1 GMDLKLR
8 RTLSRRKRARQ
19 ESIIVQIP
27 QEVYDQLDL
36 IHFSDIYAHTGDPR
50 GGDYLMYSVLGFG
63 ATCNPPEETD
73 EMRLLEYHFQ
83 YRTTSSQ
90 EEEADRETVRLVSSL
105 GLNDDS
111 KSVYDKIK
119 AIHDYISENVEYGYD
134 TYYGV
139 RDDYPETY
147 TGYGALINH
156 LAVCQGYSSMFY
168 RLCLEAG
175 IDARVITSDSLGH
188 AWNIVEID
196 NIYYLIDCTWD
207 ENGNTDTYFLRGVK
221 DFFDHKNA
229 DDNFQDAGFASRY
242 LLSEFKYGFEIKIL
256 GKAPDFTLITA
267 DRRTISTAAQN
278 GRAKAL
284 IFFKEDCP
292 NAQLT
297 LNSLRGKEF
306 DGIDFVYVYMC
317 SSSEDQKTALS
328 RIGSEFPT
336 DLPGTYAVCANGYDA
351 LCSIEGITGTRDPE
365 GWIYSTTVFFI
376 DPENNIIFEEK
387 GFGGDLS
394 DLLESILED
403 SSIPPAPGQ
412 GADEY
417 AGFTAIGNCG
427 QNAVWRLYEDGTLR
441 ISGSGQLYDN
451 GSPYSS
457 IGWLSDEKTEENSYS
472 CENIQ
477 AADIKK
483 VIVDEGITYIGWE
496 MFSDCSNLQSID
508 FYGHAPEF
516 YWYQPLDHDIKVY
529 FPENDASWNN
539 VDKSIFSEGTKWI
552 SRDASGTHH
561 HKWSSWKTTKAATIQ
576 AEGSKERSCTECGK
590 KETAVIA
597 RLPKIAVSTLSVT
610 FSSSIV
616 YTGKALTPA
625 PTVKAGSTVLKAGTD
640 YTVSSY
646 KNNINAGTATATLT
660 GKGNYTGTRSV
671 TFKINKAAQSI
682 SAKSSAA
689 SVAVGKTATVT
700 ITGNKGTKSYKSSN
714 TAVATVNSSGVVTA
728 KKVGT
733 VTITAASAS
742 TSNYNA
748 ASKTLTIKVVPAATA
763 SLTASNLATGIK
775 LSWKAVTGANGYKLY
790 RNSTLVKTI
799 TSGSTVT
806 FTDTKANTNGTKYIY
821 KVVAKASTGDSTL
834 SKSQTVYRV
843 ARPAI
848 SSATNSA
855 ASKMTV
861 KWGKNATA
869 TSYEIQYSTSKTFAS
884 GNKTVTAAGASTVSK
899 VIAGLTKGKTYYVR
913 IRACKTVN
921 NVKYISA
928 WSATKSL
935 KIIK

>member
-1 GMDLKLR
+1 M
-8 RTLSRRKRARQ
+8 
-19 ESIIVQIP
+19 
-27 QEVYDQLDL
+27 
-36 IHFSDIYAHTGDPR
+36 
-50 GGDYLMYSVLGFG
+50 
-63 ATCNPPEETD
+63 
-73 EMRLLEYHFQ
+73 
-83 YRTTSSQ
+83 
-90 EEEADRETVRLVSSL
+90 RLVSSL

-119 AIHDYISENVEYGYD
+119 AIHDYICGNVEYDYD
-134 TYYGV
+134 TYNGV

-147 TGYGALINH
+147 AGYGALVNH

-175 IDARVITSDSLGH
+175 IDARVITSNSLGH

-207 ENGNTDTYFLRGVK
+207 ENGDTDNYFLRGVK
-221 DFFDHKNA
+221 DFFGHKNS
-229 DDNFQDAGFASRY
+229 DDNFQDAGFASQY
-242 LLSEFKYGFEIKIL
+242 PLSEFKYGFEIKIL

-317 SSSEDQKTALS
+317 SRSADQQTALS

-351 LCSIEGITGTRDPE
+351 LYTIEGITGIRDPE
-365 GWIYSTTVFFI
+365 GWTYSTTVFFI
-376 DPENNIIFEEK
+376 DPENNIILAEQ

-403 SSIPPAPGQ
+403 PNLPPAPGQ

-457 IGWLSDEKTEENSYS
+457 IGWLSDEKTVEKSYS

-529 FPENDASWNN
+529 FPENDDSWNN

-597 RLPKIAVSTLSVT
+597 RLPKISVSTLSVT

-640 YTVSSY
+640 YNVSSY

-660 GKGNYTGTRSV
+660 GKGDYTGTRSLSFTIKRKDVSASSITVTGITEKTYTGKALTQSPVVKDGTTTLVSGTHYTVSYKNNTNAGTAKLTITGKGNYTGTRST
-671 TFKINKAAQSI
+671 TFKIKKAAQSI

-714 TAVATVNSSGVVTA
+714 TAVATVSSTGVVTA

-742 TSNYNA
+742 TANYNA
-748 ASKTLTIKVVPAATA
+748 ASKTLTIKVVPAATT

-775 LSWKAVTGANGYKLY
+775 LTWKAVTGANGYKIY

-806 FTDTKANTNGTKYIY
+806 FTDTKANTNGTKYTY

-834 SKSQTVYRV
+834 SKSRIFYRL

-861 KWGKNATA
+861 KWGKNANA
-869 TSYEIQYSTSKTFAS
+869 TGYEIQYSTSKTFAS

-899 VIAGLTKGKTYYVR
+899 VIASLTKGKTYYVR
-913 IRACKTVN
+913 IRSCKTVN